1 VTVWNLQ
8 GQIVATINT
17 EEPFWFAAFSPEE
30 NHSMVVPTTDGTFL
44 IWDISN
50 DRLIRQIKGP
60 NVRALVIGF
69 RSGGRQIAVVYG
81 DAQVKV
87 WDVESGREASS
98 EFSWTETMPRPHTS
112 FVDVE

>member
-1 VTVWNLQ
+1 MWPTRSFVRAALSASVLSTTAPMLGALTVL
-8 GQIVATINT
+8 GECSV
-17 EEPFWFAAFSPEE
+17 
-30 NHSMVVPTTDGTFL
+30 
-44 IWDISN
+44 
-50 DRLIRQIKGP
+50 DRLIRQVKGP

>member
-1 VTVWNLQ
+1 MWPTRSFVR
-8 GQIVATINT
+8 
-17 EEPFWFAAFSPEE
+17 AALSAAVL
-30 NHSMVVPTTDGTFL
+30 STTAPMLGAL
-44 IWDISN
+44 AVLGECSV
-50 DRLIRQIKGP
+50 DRLIRQVKGP

-98 EFSWTETMPRPHTS
+98 VLLDRVVASPPYF
-112 FVDVE
+112 FC